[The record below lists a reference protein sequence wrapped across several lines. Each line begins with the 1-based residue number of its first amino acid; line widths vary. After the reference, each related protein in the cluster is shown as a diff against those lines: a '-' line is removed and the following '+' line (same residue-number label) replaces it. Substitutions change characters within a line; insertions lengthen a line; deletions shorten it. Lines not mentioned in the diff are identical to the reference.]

1 MTQAQ
6 GPHSLQALQAR
17 YGERHRWLLLLS
29 VMLGSMAAV
38 MSSTIMNVAIPDMS
52 QHFTLGQSRVQWV
65 TSGFMVAMTVS
76 MLTTPWLLA
85 RYGYRRTYSVSMW
98 VLLLGG
104 IGGGLANDFN
114 WVLVARVAEGLAAGV
129 VQPIPAI
136 IILRVFGAGEQGR
149 AGSFFGTG
157 VVLAPA
163 VGPSIGGLLVD
174 ALGWRSIFFMVVPL
188 AMASLWMARK
198 YVPTNAPSGQAPN
211 REGPSMDVGGLLL
224 ATVSTLCLLNAL
236 VSLREANWQ
245 TGHAWGLLGTAV
257 AGVLIFVF
265 WQHRLLHHPQA
276 SGMRPLMNLSVF
288 QHRAFSMGSAVAF
301 IYGAGLFGSTYLLPL
316 YMQQGM
322 GWSAAYTGTALLPAG
337 LMLALTIALTGR
349 LSDRKP
355 TYVLVCYG
363 LALLAASF
371 VLMATLQVSSSIW
384 WLTTWVILGRVGLG
398 LILPSLNSGSLR
410 GLAHAL
416 IPQGSSVINFM
427 RMLGGASGVSLC
439 AIVLQWR
446 LAEHGVSLTSNEHA
460 ALRLQAF
467 NETFLFLATL
477 MALAMLAAWQM
488 KAEKTLRPQRPDP
501 TDIPGV

>member
-1 MTQAQ
+1 MNTLA
-6 GPHSLQALQAR
+6 SLQQRHGDR
-17 YGERHRWLLLLS
+17 YRWMLLLS
-29 VMLGSMAAV
+29 VMLGTMASI
-38 MSSTIMNVAIPDMS
+38 MSSTIINVAIPDMGE
-52 QHFTLGQSRVQWV
+52 HFVMSPTRAQWV
-65 TSGFMVAMTVS
+65 SSGFMVAMTVS

-85 RYGYRRTYSVSMW
+85 RYGYRRTYSASMW

-174 ALGWRSIFFMVVPL
+174 AMGWRSIFFMVVPL
-188 AMASLWMARK
+188 AMASLWMARQ

-211 REGPSMDVGGLLL
+211 RQGPSLDAGGLLL
-224 ATVSTLCLLNAL
+224 ATVSTLCLLNGL
-236 VSLREANWQ
+236 VSLREAGWHD
-245 TGHAWGLLGTAV
+245 THAWSLLGA
-257 AGVLIFVF
+257 AAIGLLIFVF
-265 WQHRLLHHPQA
+265 WQHRLLHRPQA

-288 QHRAFSMGSAVAF
+288 RHRAFAMGSLVAF

-322 GWSAAYTGTALLPAG
+322 GLSAAYTGTALLPAG
-337 LMLALTIALTGR
+337 LMLAITIALTGR
-349 LSDRKP
+349 VADRHP
-355 TYVLVCYG
+355 IYVLVCSG

-371 VLMATLQVSSSIW
+371 ALMATLQVQSSIW
-384 WLTTWVILGRVGLG
+384 WLTLWVILGRVGLG

-427 RMLGGASGVSLC
+427 RMLGGAAGVSLC

-446 LAEHGVSLTSNEHA
+446 LAVHGVSLTSSEWA
-460 ALRLQAF
+460 DLRLQAF
-467 NETFLFLATL
+467 NETFLFLAGL
-477 MALAMLAAWQM
+477 MALALWAAWQL
-488 KAEKTLRPQRPDP
+488 KTKP
-501 TDIPGV
+501 TVPAPTA